1 MILVE
6 RYDESLVALQLLLD
20 LKPADILYLQSK
32 GSGSYTHHSI
42 SRAIA
47 GKSHACQKL
56 QKSFVT
62 PVVRRHLESDMWYA
76 QNYGDFVLHAAVNAS
91 LDKTIEA
98 LGKERFRVS
107 LEEFRYLKGEAEYK
121 CSDSAIW
128 PCSSTGDSQWN
139 SSITNCYN
147 KDEGC
152 GYPCI
157 DELTSRFL

>member
-32 GSGSYTHHSI
+32 GSGSYSHHSI

-47 GKSHACQKL
+47 GKPHACQKL

-62 PVVRRHLESDMWYA
+62 PAVRRHLDSDMWYA

-91 LDKTIEA
+91 LDKTIEQLGRKRFKSA
-98 LGKERFRVS
+98 LEN
-107 LEEFRYLKGEAEYK
+107 YLKMKDGADAK
-121 CSDSAIW
+121 CSSDAIW

-139 SSITNCYN
+139 ASLASCYY

-152 GYPCI
+152 GYPCL
-157 DELTSRFL
+157 DEFAETR